1 MTGFRPA
8 RSPSRFRRR
17 SGIGGFTLLEALV
30 AVTLMGVILTALGY
44 ITAQW
49 LPGWNRGFMRVQR
62 GELFAV
68 ALNRLAVD
76 LAAAEFVT
84 ANRNTKL
91 PLFEGTPTA
100 VTLVRSAVGPNTG
113 PGLEVVR
120 IAEAADRQGIALLR
134 TRTTFAPFGDGDVS
148 ASQLTFIDP
157 VVLLRAPFRV
167 SFSYSAG
174 DGTWQDTWQGNSQL
188 PAAVRFLVRDTTTGR
203 TLAISS
209 ATMVHVD
216 TAACAGGQG
225 GQGGQQASQTAQPA
239 SSQAAAAQS
248 ALSAQGSQGCS
259 GGAGTQLGAPVNAGP
274 APNGPQQ
281 VPGQ

>member
-1 MTGFRPA
+1 MA
-8 RSPSRFRRR
+8 
-17 SGIGGFTLLEALV
+17 GFTLLEALV
-30 AVTLMGVILTALGY
+30 AVTLMGIILTALGY

-84 ANRNTKL
+84 ANRDTKL
-91 PLFEGTPTA
+91 PLFEGTLTA
-100 VTLVRSAVGPNTG
+100 VTLVRSAIGPNTV

-120 IAEAADRQGIALLR
+120 IAEATDRQGIALLR
-134 TRTTFAPFGDGDVS
+134 TRTPFAPFGDGDVS
-148 ASQLTFIDP
+148 ASQLAFSDP

-167 SFSYSAG
+167 SFSYSSG
-174 DGTWQDTWQGNSQL
+174 DGTWQDTWLSNSQL

-216 TAACAGGQG
+216 TPACAGGAG
-225 GQGGQQASQTAQPA
+225 GQSDQQANQTSQPA

-248 ALSAQGSQGCS
+248 ALSASGSQGCS
-259 GGAGTQLGAPVNAGP
+259 GGAGTQRGAPLNAGA